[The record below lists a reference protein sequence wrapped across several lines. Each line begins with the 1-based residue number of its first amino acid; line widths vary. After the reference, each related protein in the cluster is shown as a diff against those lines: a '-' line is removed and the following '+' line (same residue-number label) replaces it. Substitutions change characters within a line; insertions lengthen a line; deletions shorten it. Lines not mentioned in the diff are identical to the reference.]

1 MKCKICGKRAVIKL
15 RQHNLA
21 LCEKHFIE
29 RFRREVERTIRKY
42 GMFDRNQPVL
52 VAVSGGK
59 DSLSL
64 LHVLK
69 SLDYEVTGFF
79 IDLGIEGMSEKARAK
94 VEKLAARLDVELVI
108 LSLKEKYGES
118 LPEIAKRRPQHRICS
133 LCGMIKRYLMNKTAY
148 DLGIKVVATGH
159 NLDDEVSSLL
169 SNTLR
174 WEVSY
179 LVKQSPYLPSV
190 HPKLAAR
197 AKPLAF
203 LTEREIAAYAILNEI
218 DFHGEACP
226 FSRGAKTLF
235 YKHLLN
241 SIEVR
246 SPGTK
251 LRFYR
256 EFQSFREKYLKDVD
270 TGMPPLRE
278 CKICGMP
285 TSLEICA
292 FCRLF
297 HGEN

>member
-1 MKCKICGKRAVIKL
+1 MKCKVCGEKAVIKL

-21 LCEKHFIE
+21 LCEEHFIE
-29 RFRREVERTIRKY
+29 RFRREVERTIKKY
-42 GMFDRNQPVL
+42 EMFDHGQPVL

-69 SLDYEVTGFF
+69 SLDYEVTGLF

-94 VEKLAARLDVELVI
+94 VEELAARLDVELVVV
-108 LSLKEKYGES
+108 SLKDKYGES

-174 WEVSY
+174 WDVSY
-179 LVKQSPYLPSV
+179 LAKQSPYLPSV

-203 LTEREIAAYAILNEI
+203 LTEREIAAYAILSEI
-218 DFHGEACP
+218 DFHRETCP
-226 FSRGAKTLF
+226 FSRGAKTLL

-241 SIEVR
+241 EIEVR

-256 EFQSFREKYLKDVD
+256 EFQSFRKRYLRDID

-285 TSLEICA
+285 TSLEVCA

-297 HGEN
+297 QRDN